1 MIRRF
6 MEPRDTINEAT
17 DRQRTLTA
25 VQPIHVATYLAEL
38 GRVPDPKL
46 HRAGTAPTLK
56 ARLAAI
62 HHWLVVGCAGQ
73 SGRVRARRASRDKKG
88 KTPVLSPDEARRLLD
103 DISTDTS
110 LRDRA
115 LIGLMVHSF
124 ARVGGGF
131 AMKVEGVFM

>member
-1 MIRRF
+1 MRRQIDSAPSRPCSRYMSPLIWRNSAAFLIRSF
-6 MEPRDTINEAT
+6 IAQAPRRRSKPAWRRSTIG
-17 DRQRTLTA
+17 LSSA
-25 VQPIHVATYLAEL
+25 VPVNPAASVRGARHV
-38 GRVPDPKL
+38 
-46 HRAGTAPTLK
+46 
-56 ARLAAI
+56 I
-62 HHWLVVGCAGQ
+62 
-73 SGRVRARRASRDKKG
+73 KKG

-124 ARVGGGF
+124 TRVGAGF

>member
-1 MIRRF
+1 MRRQIDSAPSRPCSRYMSPLIWRNSAAFLIRSF
-6 MEPRDTINEAT
+6 IAQAPR
-17 DRQRTLTA
+17 
-25 VQPIHVATYLAEL
+25 
-38 GRVPDPKL
+38 
-46 HRAGTAPTLK
+46 
-56 ARLAAI
+56 
-62 HHWLVVGCAGQ
+62 
-73 SGRVRARRASRDKKG
+73 RRSKPASRRSTIGLSSAVPVNPAASVRGARHVIKKG

-115 LIGLMVHSF
+115 LIGLMVHSL

>member
-1 MIRRF
+1 MRRQVDGA
-6 MEPRDTINEAT
+6 PSRA
-17 DRQRTLTA
+17 A

-38 GRVPDPKL
+38 GRIPDPKL
-46 HRAGTAPTLK
+46 HRPRTAPTLK

-62 HHWLVVGCAGQ
+62 HHRLVVG
-73 SGRVRARRASRDKKG
+73 RVVPVNPAASVRGPRHVIKKG

-103 DISTDTS
+103 SVDISTDTG

-124 ARVGGGF
+124 ARVGG
-131 AMKVEGVFM
+131 VCDESRRVFM